1 MTTLR
6 RKRNRYRR
14 RRQGIKIITIG
25 VIVIAAFC
33 LFAGVIWPKI
43 RIQPEIAIKGGS
55 EISVAWNQSYK
66 DKGAS
71 AKLKDEDIS
80 DQIQTEDNVDTSKM
94 GDYEVEYS
102 VEYKN
107 RTYTKKRMVH
117 VVDKVKPTIKLKG
130 DKNVVVENKNDFQE
144 PGYTAEDDYDGDL
157 TSAVTSST
165 EQKSDDKYIVKYTVK
180 DAAGNE
186 GTAERQIT
194 IKDDVPPEI
203 SLNGDKNVNVGEGD
217 TFKDPSA
224 SASDNKDGDIS
235 ANVKVSGYVDLYRPG
250 TYTLTYSVKDSSNN
264 VAKTTRTVTVQTQNT
279 GKPGVVYLT
288 FDDGPS
294 SDVTV
299 KILDTLKKNNIKAT
313 FFICDYEPD
322 KLPILKRMI
331 AEGHTIGI
339 HGYSHDYPTIYKS
352 TDAFIKN
359 IETLRD
365 KLKKDTGYE
374 AYVIRFPGG
383 SSNTIS
389 RHYCPGVMT
398 KLVQEVTKK
407 GWMYM
412 DWNVDSTDAEGNNRP
427 TSILTSNVKSELMK
441 NRGNVVLMHDTSAK
455 QTTAQ
460 ALPSIISYAKKNGY
474 TFEAIAKDT
483 VPVHHG
489 VNN

>member
-14 RRQGIKIITIG
+14 RRQGAKLIGIGII
-25 VIVIAAFC
+25 VIVAFC

-43 RIQPEIAIKGGS
+43 RTQPEIAIKGGS

-66 DKGAS
+66 DAGAS
-71 AKLKDEDIS
+71 AKLKDTDIS
-80 DQIQTEDNVDTSKM
+80 NEIQTEDNVDTSKM
-94 GDYEVEYS
+94 GDYKVEYS

-107 RTYTKKRMVH
+107 RTYTSARTVH
-117 VVDKVKPTIKLKG
+117 VVDKVKPVIKLTGK
-130 DKNVVVENKNDFQE
+130 KNVVVDKKEDYQE
-144 PGYTAEDDYDGDL
+144 PGYSAEDDYDGDI
-157 TSAVTSST
+157 TADVTSTT

-180 DAAGNE
+180 DKAGNE
-186 GTAERQIT
+186 GVAERQIT

-203 SLNGDKNVNVGEGD
+203 SLNGDKTISVGEGD
-217 TFKDPSA
+217 TFKDPGA

-235 ANVKVSGYVDLYRPG
+235 ASVKVSGYVDLYRPG
-250 TYTLTYSVKDSSNN
+250 TYTLTYSVKDSSGN
-264 VAKTTRTVTVQTQNT
+264 VAKTTRTVTVLTQNT
-279 GKPGVVYLT
+279 GKPGNVYLT

-313 FFICDYEPD
+313 FFICDYEED

-339 HGYSHDYPTIYKS
+339 HGYSHDYAQIYKS

-359 IETLRD
+359 IETLKN
-365 KLKKDTGYE
+365 KLKKDTGYD
-374 AYVIRFPGG
+374 AFVIRFPGG

-389 RHYCPGVMT
+389 RHYCPGVMS
-398 KLVQEVTKK
+398 KLVQKVTDK

-427 TSILTSNVKSELMK
+427 TSILISNVKSELMK

-455 QTTAQ
+455 QTTAA
-460 ALPSIISYAKKNGY
+460 ALQSIINYGKKNGY
-474 TFEAIAKDT
+474 TFAPIEKDT